1 MPDSMLQIN
10 RMNPKVTSMTKL
22 TTILVLALGSVGGIP
37 SAMAAQQPGTGYFD
51 GVVGDHAFLVNVNCS
66 DLEQDYF
73 RFLSDRTD
81 AADSNGD
88 GVIISG
94 MQNGDKFVLTVINNG
109 ETFSTGR
116 LENFKKNANGATG
129 SGRLYQDNSTAYL
142 ETHFTVVCKR

>member
-1 MPDSMLQIN
+1 
-10 RMNPKVTSMTKL
+10 MTKL
-22 TTILVLALGSVGGIP
+22 ATKLILALGPVLGLST
-37 SAMAAQQPGTGYFD
+37 AMADQPSGAGYFD
-51 GVVGDHAFLVNVNCS
+51 GVVGDHAFLVNVSCS

-81 AADSNGD
+81 AADSDGD

-94 MQNGDKFVLTVINNG
+94 MQNGQKFVLSVTNNG

-116 LENFKKNANGATG
+116 LENFMKNASGATG
-129 SGRLYQDNSTAYL
+129 SGRLYQDNSTGYL

>member
-1 MPDSMLQIN
+1 
-10 RMNPKVTSMTKL
+10 MNPEVATMTKL
-22 TTILVLALGSVGGIP
+22 TTILILALGSMFGI
-37 SAMAAQQPGTGYFD
+37 SAAMADEPAGTGYFD
-51 GVVGDHAFLVNVNCS
+51 GVVDDHAFLVNVTCS

-94 MQNGDKFVLTVINNG
+94 MQNGQKFVLTVINNG

-116 LENFKKNANGATG
+116 LENFKKNATGATG
-129 SGRLYQDNSTAYL
+129 SGRLYQDNSTAYF

>member
-1 MPDSMLQIN
+1 
-10 RMNPKVTSMTKL
+10 MTKM
-22 TTILVLALGSVGGIP
+22 TTILAFALGSVFNILSAVAEQPPGI
-37 SAMAAQQPGTGYFD
+37 GYFD
-51 GVVGDHAFLVNVNCS
+51 GVVGDHAYLVNVSCS

-116 LENFKKNANGATG
+116 LENFKKNPAGATG
-129 SGRLYQDNSTAYL
+129 SGRLYQDNSTGYL
-142 ETHFTVVCKR
+142 DSHFTVVCKR

>member
-1 MPDSMLQIN
+1 
-10 RMNPKVTSMTKL
+10 MNPGIATMTKL
-22 TTILVLALGSVGGIP
+22 TTILILALGPVFGLSTASADQP
-37 SAMAAQQPGTGYFD
+37 SGTGYFD
-51 GVVGDHAFLVNVNCS
+51 GVVGDHAFLVNVQCS

-81 AADSNGD
+81 VADSNGD

-94 MQNGDKFVLTVINNG
+94 MQNGEKFVLTVTNNG

-116 LENFKKNANGATG
+116 LENFKKNATGATG
-129 SGRLYQDNSTAYL
+129 SGRLYQDNSTGYL

>member
-1 MPDSMLQIN
+1 
-10 RMNPKVTSMTKL
+10 MNPEVAAMTKL
-22 TTILVLALGSVGGIP
+22 TTILIFTLGPMFGLAT
-37 SAMAAQQPGTGYFD
+37 AMAQPSGSGYFD
-51 GVVGDHAFLVNVNCS
+51 GVVGDHAFLVNVECS

-81 AADSNGD
+81 VADSNGD

-94 MQNGDKFVLTVINNG
+94 TQSGEKFVLTVINDG

-116 LENFKKNANGATG
+116 LENFKKNATGATG
-129 SGRLYQDNSTAYL
+129 SGRLYQDNSTGYL

>member
-1 MPDSMLQIN
+1 
-10 RMNPKVTSMTKL
+10 MNPEAAKMTKL
-22 TTILVLALGSVGGIP
+22 TTILILALGWISGL
-37 SAMAAQQPGTGYFD
+37 SMAMADQPAGSGYFD
-51 GVVGDHAFLVNVNCS
+51 GVVGDHAFLVNVECS

-81 AADSNGD
+81 VADSNGD

-116 LENFKKNANGATG
+116 LENFRKSATGATG
-129 SGRLYQDNSTAYL
+129 SGRLYQDNSTGYFD
-142 ETHFTVVCKR
+142 THFTVVCKR

>member
-1 MPDSMLQIN
+1 
-10 RMNPKVTSMTKL
+10 MNPEVTTMKKL
-22 TTILVLALGSVGGIP
+22 TTILILAQGLSAL
-37 SAMAAQQPGTGYFD
+37 STAMAEKPSGAGYFD
-51 GVVGDHAFLVNVNCS
+51 GVVGDHAFLVNVDCS

-94 MQNGDKFVLTVINNG
+94 MQNGEKFVLTVTNNG

-116 LENFKKNANGATG
+116 LENFKKNETGATG
-129 SGRLYQDNSTAYL
+129 SGRLYQDNSTGYL
-142 ETHFTVVCKR
+142 ETHFTVICKR

>member
-1 MPDSMLQIN
+1 
-10 RMNPKVTSMTKL
+10 MNPKVTTMTKL
-22 TTILVLALGSVGGIP
+22 TTILLPALSLMGGIS
-37 SAMAAQQPGTGYFD
+37 SATADQPGTGYFD

-81 AADSNGD
+81 VADSNGD

-94 MQNGDKFVLTVINNG
+94 MQDGDKFVFTVINNG

-116 LENFKKNANGATG
+116 LENFKKNATGATG
-129 SGRLYQDNSTAYL
+129 SGRLYQDNSTGYL
-142 ETHFTVVCKR
+142 ETHFIVVCKR

>member
-1 MPDSMLQIN
+1 MIPEMAT
-10 RMNPKVTSMTKL
+10 MKKL
-22 TTILVLALGSVGGIP
+22 TTILIPALGLFGI
-37 SAMAAQQPGTGYFD
+37 SAAMADQPSGTGYFD
-51 GVVGDHAFLVNVNCS
+51 GVVGDHAFLVNVDCS

-94 MQNGDKFVLTVINNG
+94 MQNGDKFVLTVVNNG

-116 LENFKKNANGATG
+116 LENFKKNATGATG
-129 SGRLYQDNSTAYL
+129 SGRLYQDNSTGYL